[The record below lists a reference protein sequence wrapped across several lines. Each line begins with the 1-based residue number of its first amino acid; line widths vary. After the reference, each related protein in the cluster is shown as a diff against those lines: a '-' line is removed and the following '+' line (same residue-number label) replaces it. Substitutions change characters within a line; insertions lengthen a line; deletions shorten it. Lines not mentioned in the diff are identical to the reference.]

1 MNSTE
6 QKNEMNRRKDSLE
19 QRLSQIFKETQI
31 RGRRYF
37 LRGDGSVFTLSKFPG
52 AYALVIEYAE
62 SYEDAI
68 LYRLE
73 DGDRFYLEDV
83 DEETMFQSM
92 MREIEQ

>member
-1 MNSTE
+1 MNLTE
-6 QKNEMNRRKDSLE
+6 QKNEMNKRKDGLE
-19 QRLSQIFKETQI
+19 QRLSQIFEETQI
-31 RGRRYF
+31 RGERYF
-37 LRGDGSVFTLSKFPG
+37 RRNDGSVFTLSKFPG

-62 SYEDAI
+62 SYEDAL

-73 DGDRFYLEDV
+73 DGDRFYLEDM